1 MFQNKGLPCTW
12 EPYHRTHIMTNIYK
26 IVEWVAETT
35 NFMSKWV
42 LVLAEKK
49 QSLGSSHLS

>member
-26 IVEWVAETT
+26 IVEWVAETA